1 MSTSYSALTL
11 TFHVSTF
18 SCKSRNILDV
28 SMYNNRDTY
37 FITRAHVNPYFL
49 IFMNIIESCIWIL
62 NIQTERYRYYLK
74 KTSIFWFNFEEDFE
88 GKVENIHFID
98 HKTNQ
103 LRSSTL

>member
-74 KTSIFWFNFEEDFE
+74 KKQAYFGLIL
-88 GKVENIHFID
+88 KKILKEN
-98 HKTNQ
+98 
-103 LRSSTL
+103 